1 MPWHLNKTARP
12 GQGSAAAGCLAKR
25 GLALDPFG
33 VGVDIREA
41 DLNILCPVRHQTPT
55 QKIQATLTG
64 LAIAADHG
72 QQISGSGVPGRRE
85 VGRGPMW
92 RDREDEL
99 DLAHIG
105 GETDAAT
112 HARNMT
118 SPEREPKPLDRG
130 GPGMAVLCRTNKEH
144 EMPGNAREM
153 VTVAER
159 NFPVRI
165 RIGVPSGGLGRR
177 LSQMTAWLDEN
188 CGSDGWAM
196 TPSPMRGVLNDAI
209 SLRFADATLASA
221 FVAR

>member
-1 MPWHLNKTARP
+1 
-12 GQGSAAAGCLAKR
+12 
-25 GLALDPFG
+25 
-33 VGVDIREA
+33 
-41 DLNILCPVRHQTPT
+41 
-55 QKIQATLTG
+55 
-64 LAIAADHG
+64 
-72 QQISGSGVPGRRE
+72 
-85 VGRGPMW
+85 MW